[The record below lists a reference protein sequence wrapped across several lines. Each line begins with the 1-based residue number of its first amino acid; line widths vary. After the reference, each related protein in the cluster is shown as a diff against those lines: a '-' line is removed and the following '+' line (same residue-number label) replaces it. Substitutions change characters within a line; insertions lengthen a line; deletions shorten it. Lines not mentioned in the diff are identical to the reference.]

1 MNDESKRGGKLA
13 EAIRQIDPELVAEA
27 RDAGNTKAVVR
38 GRTRRASGHVWK
50 ALAAAAV
57 TVAVIAAGIAA
68 GIILSKRID
77 REKGSSI
84 LNSGTAAPPTEAP
97 ATEAPATE
105 PSATEAPATEPP
117 LIIAEEHLL
126 PLIDLDDY
134 FNNIGWTQPVNVDDY
149 ARWFEANGFGR
160 VDKYDPIERNVYNPY
175 EYHWKGV
182 LFEKH
187 GDGYFASFL
196 AMDPDP
202 DSNLGR
208 LTLTSNIDGF
218 ALPYGISIGEDTLSE
233 FFVRAKIQDVNID
246 DLIELTAASP
256 GDVYYS
262 AADDSRKRSVDLH
275 VSLYSDTDESPI
287 NDIIA
292 IFEVS
297 ELLEN
302 GEKIKWSVMLGCD
315 KLTRTIGSVTISI
328 GNTELLRT
336 TAGPDSPSTGALEMG
351 SVNGRFYF
359 LHISDT
365 PAVSFW
371 CDPDE
376 DVETS
381 GKPPVTALYADNT
394 DNRIIRELRG
404 KLDRREILKL
414 APYRY
419 SDDYM
424 VYPEDAPDYYVLLS
438 PAQPDNGSTSA
449 DSAQQ
454 AQYAYLLEFFESE
467 QYLVLW
473 DLRSGEFYAVALT
486 REEMHSIFNLIGP
499 KNGGKMFDKELNVDT
514 VAQVKISSLPEAD
527 SYARTITD
535 RDLIKAITHRITS
548 LKLINADDSISSETG
563 MVWVLEFVMKD
574 GSSFTVYN
582 TGVFLT
588 CNGQHYKTDRTGSEL
603 LEEEIWYILEQTR

>member
-1 MNDESKRGGKLA
+1 YDLN
-13 EAIRQIDPELVAEA
+13 
-27 RDAGNTKAVVR
+27 
-38 GRTRRASGHVWK
+38 
-50 ALAAAAV
+50 
-57 TVAVIAAGIAA
+57 
-68 GIILSKRID
+68 
-77 REKGSSI
+77 EK
-84 LNSGTAAPPTEAP
+84 
-97 ATEAPATE
+97 
-105 PSATEAPATEPP
+105 
-117 LIIAEEHLL
+117 
-126 PLIDLDDY
+126 
-134 FNNIGWTQPVNVDDY
+134 NIYSPN
-149 ARWFEANGFGR
+149 
-160 VDKYDPIERNVYNPY
+160 
-175 EYHWKGV
+175 EYLWKGV

-187 GDGYFASFL
+187 GDGYFASFI

-202 DSNLGR
+202 DSNLGSLH
-208 LTLTSNIDGF
+208 LTRNIDGF
-218 ALPYGISIGEDTLSE
+218 ALPYGIRIGENTLSE
-233 FFVRAKIQDVNID
+233 FLTRAKIQDVNID

-262 AADDSRKRSVDLH
+262 AADDSRKRSVNLH

-287 NDIIA
+287 NGIIA

-328 GNTELLRT
+328 GNTGLLRT
-336 TAGPDSPSTGALEMG
+336 TDGPDSPSTGALEMG

-438 PAQPDNGSTSA
+438 PAQPDNGSTPA
-449 DSAQQ
+449 DSARQ

-486 REEMHSIFNLIGP
+486 REEMHALYALIVP
-499 KNGGKMFDKELNVDT
+499 KNGGNMFDKELNVDT

-535 RDLIKAITHRITS
+535 RDLIKAIIHRITS
-548 LKLINADDSISSETG
+548 LKLINADEWTSPPG